1 MSRRGRAPRRTVTP
15 DPKYGSDV
23 AGRFINKLMLHGK
36 KSKAQRLF
44 YDALDIAEK
53 RLGQPGLE
61 VFEQAV
67 RNVTPLME
75 VRPRRVGGSTYQVPM
90 EVRSTRRQSLALRW
104 LTGAARSR
112 NGRSMAQ
119 KLANELMD
127 AYNNTGS
134 AVKKKED
141 THRMAEA
148 NKAYSHFRW

>member
-1 MSRRGRAPRRTVTP
+1 MARRGRAPKREVAP
-15 DPKYGSDV
+15 DPKYGSELM
-23 AGRFINKLMLHGK
+23 ARFINKVMVDGK
-36 KSKAQRLF
+36 KSLAQSLV
-44 YDALDIAEK
+44 YEALDVASE
-53 RLGQPGLE
+53 RLGEPPLE

-90 EVRSTRRQSLALRW
+90 EIRADRRRSLGLRW
-104 LTGAARSR
+104 MAQAARNR
-112 NGRSMAQ
+112 HGRSMVD

-127 AYNNTGS
+127 AYNNTGG

-141 THRMAEA
+141 VHRMAEA